1 MKPKTFGI
9 FSGCLFGFLTFLFGT
24 ALLALISWGLWEVG
38 VREIGGIK
46 NNAKTMM
53 PIAIGI
59 SAFAAIIVGILA
71 GRFFYWWRQNRGM
84 KPKSDRLFS
93 PKTFGIFSGCSFG
106 LLTFLFG
113 TPLLVYIP
121 IYLWDVRPLEFKEN
135 LPIAIGISAFLA
147 IIVGIL
153 AGRFFYWWRQ
163 KKDAHRPSVQSD

>member
-59 SAFAAIIVGILA
+59 SAF
-71 GRFFYWWRQNRGM
+71 
-84 KPKSDRLFS
+84 
-93 PKTFGIFSGCSFG
+93 
-106 LLTFLFG
+106 
-113 TPLLVYIP
+113 
-121 IYLWDVRPLEFKEN
+121 
-135 LPIAIGISAFLA
+135 LA

-153 AGRFFYWWRQ
+153 AGRFFYRWRQ
-163 KKDAHRPSVQSD
+163 KKEAHRPLVQSA

>member
-9 FSGCLFGFLTFLFGT
+9 FSGCLFGFLTFLFVA

-135 LPIAIGISAFLA
+135 LSIAIGISAFLA

-163 KKDAHRPSVQSD
+163 KKDAHRPSAQSA